1 MEKVINPKRPVFLFS
16 QECPKG
22 EMFSLTEEQLEA
34 KLEDGWFDTP
44 AHLDLPEDSDTGIDQ
59 EQAKNARPED
69 LVELV
74 KSYGFIVLTPE
85 QLKAEANK
93 MAEAAFNPANLSD
106 EMLEEELKRR
116 IEEDGFVALNLESI
130 SDETLIAEAE
140 RRGLKQSDQGAEEL
154 NALIDRFQEDPKDLN
169 KDELVALGNNGYS
182 LGLRSNMKEDTLIAK
197 ITEALNAE

>member
-16 QECPKG
+16 QESPKG
-22 EMFSLTEEQLEA
+22 EMFSLTEEELEA
-34 KLEDGWFDTP
+34 KLEDGWVDTP
-44 AHLDLPEDSDTGIDQ
+44 TRLELPEDNDTGIT
-59 EQAKNARPED
+59 EEKAANARPED

-116 IEEDGFVALNLESI
+116 IEEDGFVTLNLESI

-154 NALIDRFQEDPKDLN
+154 NALIDRFQEDPKALN

>member
-1 MEKVINPKRPVFLFS
+1 MEKVINPKRPIFLFS
-16 QECPKG
+16 QEFPKG
-22 EMFSLTEEQLEA
+22 EMFSLTEEDLEA
-34 KLEDGWFDTP
+34 KLEEGWVDTP
-44 AHLDLPEDSDTGIDQ
+44 ARLELPEDNDTGIT
-59 EQAKNARPED
+59 EEKAANARPED

-116 IEEDGFVALNLESI
+116 IDEDGFVALNLESI
-130 SDETLIAEAE
+130 SDETLVAEAE
-140 RRGLKQSDQGAEEL
+140 RRGLKQSAQGAEEL
-154 NALIDRFQEDPKDLN
+154 NALIDRFQEDPKELN